1 LDRIRSENPG
11 IQFSIRQ
18 IKKKVTQ
25 EINNHCQDIL
35 ELHNLKRKKRE
46 EEKIKQLERKF
57 TESLM
62 NIFKLLGLVYP
73 RDDIAKAYQ
82 NMRTGTKDSV
92 AYAIELLDNI
102 LEKEM
107 RDAVIPLI
115 EDVSLEERVKRCL
128 HIMRTLIDF

>member
-1 LDRIRSENPG
+1 
-11 IQFSIRQ
+11 
-18 IKKKVTQ
+18 
-25 EINNHCQDIL
+25 
-35 ELHNLKRKKRE
+35 
-46 EEKIKQLERKF
+46 
-57 TESLM
+57 M

-107 RDAVIPLI
+107 RDVVIPLI

-128 HIMRTLIDF
+128 HIMRNLIGL